1 MNKFN
6 QNELNIFKQFILN
19 YKPNLNIDKITKFE
33 SVGAT
38 SIWNKLNDDE
48 ILKLSNIIK
57 YNISKA
63 KSENTLN
70 YLISDNEVYKFDNE
84 QYETKRDDKNDE
96 NKNNKD
102 DKDDNNKND
111 KNDKDKNDKDK
122 NDKDKE
128 NKNNSD
134 LDIKIIF
141 DPLLQF
147 NNNVNNYINYLTVNS
162 LFYPY
167 FIISEKEVNDF
178 ITTTN
183 PNMFPYVFHIYLM
196 KYYISKCKFKIQDKL
211 DDKGLILF
219 PYIYK
224 FNEIKKYKNIC
235 TEIPFTQNQEFNNF
249 IFKLWN
255 FISNSVNY
263 EYCEIDNEDEDN
275 ENEIK

>member
-6 QNELNIFKQFILN
+6 QNELNIYKQFILN
-19 YKPNLNIDKITKFE
+19 YKPNLNIDKLTKF
-33 SVGAT
+33 
-38 SIWNKLNDDE
+38 NKLNDDE

-70 YLISDNEVYKFDNE
+70 YLISDDEVYKFDNE
-84 QYETKRDDKNDE
+84 QYENREDKQNEIKD
-96 NKNNKD
+96 KD
-102 DKDDNNKND
+102 DKNKND
-111 KNDKDKNDKDK
+111 KNEQYEIKED
-122 NDKDKE
+122 DKDKE
-128 NKNNSD
+128 NKKDKNKNNKNNSD

-178 ITTTN
+178 ITTAN

-196 KYYISKCKFKIQDKL
+196 KYYISKCEFKIQDKL

-255 FISNSVNY
+255 FMSNSVNY
-263 EYCEIDNEDEDN
+263 EYCEIDNEEDN
-275 ENEIK
+275 E